1 MNELQQ
7 AVNDNNEPTKQTG
20 NYINADTQL
29 KHDFDEAIT
38 QAQQALDHPTG
49 SNLTTDQINQ
59 LKDAINHTKD
69 ALNGN
74 QRLNDSKSDALNKLD
89 QLKHLNNAQNQMAEQ
104 QINSANTLG
113 DVTQA
118 VQKATTL
125 DQSMN
130 GLNQYVQRTE
140 APVKASSNY
149 IDADDELKANYNTV
163 VDRAH
168 DVLNKAK
175 GNALTNEEVES
186 LKQEIINTENALNGD
201 QNVSKAKGKADQFI
215 DSLENLN
222 PNQRNLAHQ
231 LVAQADDLD
240 TLNDIINNQID
251 LNDAMKALKD
261 IVNNDVPN
269 SENSINYQNADDDT
283 KANFTQA
290 KDDAIKLLKGTDN
303 EVGDTNDIQGAIQ
316 TLKEAISQLNGDS
329 RLQDAKNK
337 AIQAINKTLADKIN
351 NIDDANATEQDK
363 IDAKNKAEA
372 IANQTINDINKT
384 TTNQAVDNVENNGSQ
399 AIDQIH
405 ANEIPKAQND
415 AKQDID
421 QHSQALIDAIDQ
433 NPNLSDAEKDAL
445 KVQIHQLQQQ
455 ANTDISN
462 ARTKEQIQS
471 AKDQFNNAL
480 NKLKDL
486 IQSKVDAKQAIKDIA
501 NAKRD
506 EINSNPNLTDEQK
519 AKALKEIDDFENQAL
534 NNIENAR
541 TKDEISNALTKG
553 INQIQNAPIWEIDQ
567 QPVTNEL
574 PKASAQQV
582 LVNGEIV
589 VQRDEV
595 ITNDEVLQHINL
607 SDQIKAKVLEIPNT
621 SSVSNELDARVEIT
635 LANGSKVI
643 VYVPVKVIEKA
654 LTVAKQQA
662 IKDIEDVTRNKIN
675 DINNNTT
682 LTQGQKD
689 AAIAQINKL
698 KQQVIDNINKSTNQD
713 DVDHAKQSGQDQ
725 INHFNPN
732 AFTIDQAKDSAQKA
746 IENAIKQKIDEIN
759 ARKDLSDKEKQVA
772 IEQLNKLKANAI
784 HAINDATTL
793 TEINKQK
800 AQYQA
805 TINQFKP
812 VANDLAKHK
821 NNAISSINQIANQK
835 ARNIQNSSIG
845 THNQKQEA
853 LNRIYDILND
863 TIRNIYNAQSQQ
875 AVDQALND
883 GIARILS
890 VDITGWNLNIPTQP
904 RLTYPS
910 LFDLTRT
917 LNTNQFKTF
926 NGSSE
931 NATESLKDL
940 ITNKHAKK
948 DTEEPNDSFKHHKTS
963 NGFIDLLKNTLGFVG
978 ISGLLAGFWFILA
991 KRRKKEEEDETE
1003 NHSSQQHKKHKHLVD
1018 DVDHTPLLV
1027 AKKKKNNEEESNK
1040 KGTELSQKKQSL
1052 KDDDS
1057 HVAPL
1062 IAKKKKESKETSPKP
1077 KRKTTTKNKKVV
1089 ASKRKKKKSKKS
1101 SKRKR

>member
-1 MNELQQ
+1 M
-7 AVNDNNEPTKQTG
+7 
-20 NYINADTQL
+20 
-29 KHDFDEAIT
+29 
-38 QAQQALDHPTG
+38 
-49 SNLTTDQINQ
+49 
-59 LKDAINHTKD
+59 
-69 ALNGN
+69 
-74 QRLNDSKSDALNKLD
+74 
-89 QLKHLNNAQNQMAEQ
+89 
-104 QINSANTLG
+104 
-113 DVTQA
+113 
-118 VQKATTL
+118 
-125 DQSMN
+125 
-130 GLNQYVQRTE
+130 
-140 APVKASSNY
+140 
-149 IDADDELKANYNTV
+149 
-163 VDRAH
+163 
-168 DVLNKAK
+168 
-175 GNALTNEEVES
+175 
-186 LKQEIINTENALNGD
+186 
-201 QNVSKAKGKADQFI
+201 
-215 DSLENLN
+215 
-222 PNQRNLAHQ
+222 
-231 LVAQADDLD
+231 
-240 TLNDIINNQID
+240 
-251 LNDAMKALKD
+251 
-261 IVNNDVPN
+261 
-269 SENSINYQNADDDT
+269 
-283 KANFTQA
+283 
-290 KDDAIKLLKGTDN
+290 
-303 EVGDTNDIQGAIQ
+303 
-316 TLKEAISQLNGDS
+316 
-329 RLQDAKNK
+329 
-337 AIQAINKTLADKIN
+337 
-351 NIDDANATEQDK
+351 
-363 IDAKNKAEA
+363 
-372 IANQTINDINKT
+372 
-384 TTNQAVDNVENNGSQ
+384 
-399 AIDQIH
+399 
-405 ANEIPKAQND
+405 
-415 AKQDID
+415 
-421 QHSQALIDAIDQ
+421 
-433 NPNLSDAEKDAL
+433 
-445 KVQIHQLQQQ
+445 
-455 ANTDISN
+455 
-462 ARTKEQIQS
+462 
-471 AKDQFNNAL
+471 
-480 NKLKDL
+480 
-486 IQSKVDAKQAIKDIA
+486 
-501 NAKRD
+501 
-506 EINSNPNLTDEQK
+506 
-519 AKALKEIDDFENQAL
+519 
-534 NNIENAR
+534 
-541 TKDEISNALTKG
+541 
-553 INQIQNAPIWEIDQ
+553 
-567 QPVTNEL
+567 
-574 PKASAQQV
+574 
-582 LVNGEIV
+582 
-589 VQRDEV
+589 
-595 ITNDEVLQHINL
+595 
-607 SDQIKAKVLEIPNT
+607 
-621 SSVSNELDARVEIT
+621 
-635 LANGSKVI
+635 
-643 VYVPVKVIEKA
+643 
-654 LTVAKQQA
+654 
-662 IKDIEDVTRNKIN
+662 
-675 DINNNTT
+675 
-682 LTQGQKD
+682 
-689 AAIAQINKL
+689 
-698 KQQVIDNINKSTNQD
+698 NKSTNQD